1 MNDFEAA
8 ARGQR
13 ATQAKEFID
22 PILADIRGQY
32 MERIAQVASTEL
44 DPRVRTDKLTALSVA
59 LRILNA
65 MREGVDAVIEDGRMA
80 EKNIIKV
87 ENIER
92 MGTHKRRL
100 FDIAPS
106 R

>member
-1 MNDFEAA
+1 MNEFEAA

-22 PILADIRGQY
+22 PILSDIRGQY
-32 MERIAQVASTEL
+32 MERIAQIASTEL
-44 DPRVRTDKLTALSVA
+44 DPRKRTDAITALSTG
-59 LRILNA
+59 LRIVNA
-65 MREGVDAVIEDGRMA
+65 MREGIDTAIQDGVMA
-80 EKNIIKV
+80 EKSILKV

-92 MGTHKRRL
+92 MSPSKRRL

>member
-13 ATQAKEFID
+13 ASQAKEFID
-22 PILADIRGQY
+22 PILSDIRGQY
-32 MERIAQVASTEL
+32 MERMAQIASTEL
-44 DPRVRTDKLTALSVA
+44 DPRKRTDAITALSTG
-59 LRILNA
+59 LRIVNA
-65 MREGVDAVIEDGRMA
+65 MREGIEAIVQDGVMA
-80 EKNIIKV
+80 EKSIIKV

-100 FDIAPS
+100 FAIAPS

>member
-1 MNDFEAA
+1 MNEFEAA
-8 ARGQR
+8 AKGQR
-13 ATQAKEFID
+13 ASQAKEFID

-32 MERIAQVASTEL
+32 MERMAQIASTEL
-44 DPRVRTDKLTALSVA
+44 DPVKRTNAITSLATG
-59 LRILNA
+59 LRIVNA
-65 MREGVDAVIEDGRMA
+65 MREGIDAIILDGVMA
-80 EKNIIKV
+80 EKSIIKV

-100 FDIAPS
+100 FDIAPT

>member
-32 MERIAQVASTEL
+32 MERIAQIASTEL
-44 DPRVRTDKLTALSVA
+44 DPKKRTDALTSLSVA

-65 MREGVDAVIEDGRMA
+65 MREGIDTIIQDGVMA
-80 EKNIIKV
+80 EKSIIKV

-92 MGTHKRRL
+92 MGPHKRRL
-100 FDIAPS
+100 FDIAPT

>member
-1 MNDFEAA
+1 MNEFEAA

-32 MERIAQVASTEL
+32 MERIAQIASTEL
-44 DPRVRTDKLTALSVA
+44 DPAKRTNAITALSTG
-59 LRILNA
+59 LRIVNA
-65 MREGVDAVIEDGRMA
+65 MREGIDTIIQDGVMA
-80 EKNIIKV
+80 EKSIIKV

>member
-1 MNDFEAA
+1 MNDFEQAA
-8 ARGQR
+8 KGQR

-32 MERIAQVASTEL
+32 MERMAQVASTEL
-44 DPRVRTDKLTALSVA
+44 DPKTRTDKLTSLSVA

-65 MREGVDAVIEDGRMA
+65 MREGIDVIIQDGVMA
-80 EKNIIKV
+80 EKSIIKV